1 MKTIEQSN
9 VVRRD
14 IFSIRVWNGTV
25 NSWCH
30 EAMTT
35 DRDRAKQLKIDKLA
49 EERQSGRMGL
59 VSIVHPRQWVI
70 DGYLAYGN
78 KID

>member
-9 VVRRD
+9 VIRRD
-14 IFSIRVWNGTV
+14 IFSVKVWNGTV

-30 EAMTT
+30 EVMTT
-35 DRDRAKQLKIDKLA
+35 DRDLAKQLKTDKLA
-49 EERQSGRMGL
+49 EARRSGRSGL
-59 VSIVHPRQWVI
+59 VAIVHPRQWVV

-78 KID
+78 TIN